1 MTDLDKIELVS
12 YHAKKIYLFIWD
24 IYYCVAAAPTKRND
38 DNDRKILI
46 ARACD
51 EIIKKEEIR
60 QGLKES
66 YSYLSKFLEEV
77 HLTKA
82 IQSLGIDTDFNI
94 DFYPFILEIVNNNR
108 NTSSYYKKNEISR
121 NMVADLRV
129 VCSVFFKIASYL
141 RNEDN
146 VKYIEYKIAFLE
158 DYKSKLEDLIQLN
171 NHWILSDYNYSAQFK
186 ITNGD
191 NSFNPLWIETEINIL
206 KSELI
211 TSRNDQTKNDRA
223 LLASLAVLF
232 IENGFENIN
241 KAINLIAASTVID
254 NYIDQRTVSRIIS
267 KAKSN
272 NIKKQEVLVGYD
284 NALNE
289 KRDRMRSIIDSQMA
303 YKYTHREEKI
313 FMNPLAGRRSF
324 MLNKFNYEFEL
335 LKIKDKTM

>member
-1 MTDLDKIELVS
+1 MKDLDKIELVI
-12 YHAKKIYLFIWD
+12 YHAKKILRFIWD
-24 IYYCVAAAPTKRND
+24 IYYCVTAAPTKRCD

-51 EIIKKEEIR
+51 EIIRKEER
-60 QGLKES
+60 KQDLRES
-66 YSYLSKFLEEV
+66 YSYLSKFLDEFN
-77 HLTKA
+77 LTRA
-82 IQSLGIDTDFNI
+82 IQSLGIDTDFNV

-108 NTSSYYKKNEISR
+108 NTSSYYKKKEISR
-121 NMVADLRV
+121 NMVTDLRV
-129 VCSVFFKIASYL
+129 VCSVFFRIAQYL

-171 NHWILSDYNYSAQFK
+171 NHWILSDYNYREQFE
-186 ITNGD
+186 ITNSD
-191 NSFNPLWIETEINIL
+191 NSFNPLWIETKINIL
-206 KSELI
+206 RSELI

-272 NIKKQEVLVGYD
+272 NAKKREVLDEYD
-284 NALNE
+284 KALNE
-289 KRDRMRSIIDSQMA
+289 KRNRMISIIGSQIA
-303 YKYTHREEKI
+303 YKYTRRGEKI

-335 LKIKDKTM
+335 LKNKDKTI